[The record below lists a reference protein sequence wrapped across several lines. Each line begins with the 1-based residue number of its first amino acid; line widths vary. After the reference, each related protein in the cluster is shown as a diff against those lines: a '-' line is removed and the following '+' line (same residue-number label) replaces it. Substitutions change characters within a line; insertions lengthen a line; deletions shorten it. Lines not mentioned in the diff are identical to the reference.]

1 MQQPE
6 PLVPEAYPRRPAAVA
21 ALLSLFVF
29 ALSSNALPA
38 VLLRAADGLAVSM
51 GALAQVAAV
60 QFAGFFIAAVAGG
73 ILADH
78 VGKKCILLT
87 ACGLM
92 LAGSVVWS
100 LANNLPA
107 AFAGGALMGLGGGVI
122 ESMSSTVLSD
132 LFPDR
137 RKFILNLSQV
147 IYCAGA
153 VAGPVIMGWLLP
165 LGISWRVCFAGIAGA
180 GLILTFLFARAILPV
195 PAEDERIHLAALKA
209 IVHRRT
215 FILPCIAIFLYVL
228 TETGVIVYGNA
239 YLQTVHHAPER
250 WAILFLSFFW
260 IGMMA
265 GRWGCALI
273 PERIP
278 YTPLIAGFLV
288 IAALT
293 LILQQWAGGWVSSL
307 VLLTLTGT
315 AFCGIW
321 PLIVGLSASLN
332 SGYSGTVLGV
342 TIAAGSLG
350 CVAAPTMLNTLFAR
364 VPPAA
369 IFPITAV
376 PLLLAALAL
385 LLIRQER

>member
-1 MQQPE
+1 MAPSP
-6 PLVPEAYPRRPAAVA
+6 PLHTELHARRPAAVA

-38 VLLRAADGLAVSM
+38 VLLRAADGLSVSM

-60 QFAGFFIAAVAGG
+60 QFIGFFIAAIAGG

-78 VGKKCILLT
+78 VGKKRVLLT

-92 LAGSVVWS
+92 MAGAVAWS
-100 LANNLPA
+100 LADHLPM
-107 AFAGGALMGLGGGVI
+107 AFVGGALMGLGGGAI

-147 IYCAGA
+147 IFCAGA
-153 VAGPVIMGWLLP
+153 VAGPIIMGWLLP
-165 LGISWRVCFAGIAGA
+165 LGISWRICFAGIAAA
-180 GLILTFLFARAILPV
+180 GLVLTLLFARVILPV
-195 PAEDERIHLAALKA
+195 PAEEERIHLAALKA
-209 IVHRRT
+209 IIRRRT
-215 FILPCIAIFLYVL
+215 FILPCIALFSYVL
-228 TETGVIVYGNA
+228 TEAGVIIYGNA

-260 IGMMA
+260 VGMMA
-265 GRWGCALI
+265 GRWGCAFI
-273 PERIP
+273 PESVP
-278 YTPLIAGFLV
+278 YAPLIAGFLV
-288 IAALT
+288 LSALT

-307 VLLTLTGT
+307 ILFTLTGT

-321 PLIVGLSASLN
+321 PLMVGLSASLN

-350 CVAAPTMLNTLFAR
+350 YVTAPTMLNALFAC
-364 VPPAA
+364 VPSAY
-369 IFPITAV
+369 IFPIAAV

-385 LLIRQER
+385 LFTVRK